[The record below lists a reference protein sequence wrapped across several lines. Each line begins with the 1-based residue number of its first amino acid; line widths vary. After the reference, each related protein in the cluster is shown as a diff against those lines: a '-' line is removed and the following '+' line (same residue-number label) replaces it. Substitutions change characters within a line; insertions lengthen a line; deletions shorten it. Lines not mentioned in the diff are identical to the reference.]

1 MDTGSLIRHAR
12 VCCPGSFSGLMALYE
27 ENWGLLQALA
37 PTLAQLRGAHRSRA
51 LVDCDLHL
59 EVLESTR
66 YTMTLKLTYL
76 FAGDAEA
83 ELMADPDFTLR
94 VYHDARQA
102 EAVSCVNEHRHALL
116 QRLRVES
123 LELDRRW
130 RRNVILNKW
139 LSYLLECGHLF
150 SGPSWLRAGAESCV
164 QSRFRLR

>member
-1 MDTGSLIRHAR
+1 MNTGSIIRHAR

-27 ENWGLLQALA
+27 ENWGLLHALA
-37 PTLAQLRGAHRSRA
+37 PTLTQLQGAYRSSA
-51 LVDCDLHL
+51 LIDCDLHM
-59 EVLESTR
+59 EILESTR

-76 FAGDAEA
+76 FEGQPDAD
-83 ELMADPDFTLR
+83 LIADPDFTLR
-94 VYHDARQA
+94 IYHDARQA
-102 EAVSCVNEHRHALL
+102 EAVSCINEHRHALL

-150 SGPSWLRAGAESCV
+150 GGPSWRGSGAESCA

>member
-37 PTLAQLRGAHRSRA
+37 PGLARLRGAHRSCA
-51 LVDCDLHL
+51 LVDCDLCL

-76 FAGDAEA
+76 FEGQGDADVI
-83 ELMADPDFTLR
+83 ADPDFTLR
-94 VYHDARQA
+94 IYHDARQA
-102 EAVSCVNEHRHALL
+102 EAVSCINEHRHALL
-116 QRLRVES
+116 QQLRVES

-139 LSYLLECGHLF
+139 LVYLLECGHLF
-150 SGPSWLRAGAESCV
+150 AGPSWLRADSEACA
-164 QSRFRLR
+164 QSRFPAP